1 MRIVTTL
8 DHTPSGRPVIR
19 AKSRGMQKSTNYDH
33 GLSHDTN
40 HGHAAANLILAM
52 EEKGNAWVVGD
63 VVENITEGNAS
74 HTTENGA
81 KHVFEV

>member
-19 AKSRGMQKSTNYDH
+19 AKGRGMQKSTNYDH
-33 GLSHDTN
+33 GKSHDTN
-40 HGHAAANLILAM
+40 HGEAAANLILAM
-52 EEKGNAWVVGD
+52 AAKNNLWVVSD
-63 VVENITEGNAS
+63 VVLNIDGGYAQ

-81 KHVFEV
+81 KHVFVL

>member
-19 AKSRGMQKSTNYDH
+19 AKADGKQKSTNYDH
-33 GLSHDTN
+33 GLSHDRN
-40 HGHAAANLILAM
+40 HGEAAANLLLTM
-52 EEKGNAWVVGD
+52 GRD
-63 VVENITEGNAS
+63 VVVLGIRSVDTGKAA

-81 KHVFEV
+81 KHVFHI